1 MMLLSLC
8 FSPLEDRAR
17 IWYEKEPPNSIL
29 TWDDLV
35 NQFFPPLKTTHL
47 KNEISRFTQRFKE
60 TFSEAWDRFKEL
72 LRACPHHGF
81 SELTKRDTSYNGLT
95 EKDQDSLN
103 AASGGNLLN
112 KKTREA
118 LQIIENKSK
127 ISNLVEIVNKQVISP
142 AKAVEKTCVTCGGAH
157 AYYECIATNSNPSSV
172 CAATGSYNHVSR
184 QTELVTIFHH
194 LGLLQFKTIQIG
206 LIKNQ
211 PSTSGTLSSNTVPN
225 PKGEMK
231 AVTTRSG
238 LAYEGPS
245 FPTEPPLEK
254 VDEQNTEEI
263 LDKEHS
269 NSSVSTAQVQP
280 SVMPISIPKPDV
292 PRTQTKPTIP
302 FADALL
308 LMPKF
313 ALTIKCLLANKD
325 KLFELAKVLLN
336 ENCSAML
343 LKKLPK
349 NLGDPKKLSLPKLT
363 PTWMTIELADRSIT
377 RPKEVTEDVFIK
389 VGKFHFPTDFVV
401 VDFEANPRVPLI
413 LGRSFLRTGRALIDV
428 YGEEITLRAKSP
440 IKKPEYSFSIGYEHF
455 ITTPVTELDE
465 VAEFSAKNLV
475 PIPSEYKDDFM
486 SNDNESIHDED
497 VPIEESKVYSNPLF
511 DDDKI
516 YSDKLESHC
525 LNVETNLIESLS
537 NHDTVKEEIDI
548 VTDTDELLPLGF
560 ENNDSEEEI
569 YVLEELRVDNSILN
583 FKNELSDFD
592 HDNPSFTHPPS
603 KPPYVEFDFE
613 PNS

>member
-1 MMLLSLC
+1 MQNQINVLRGDFSKQKENLKRNLNDDMRNILS
-8 FSPLEDRAR
+8 S
-17 IWYEKEPPNSIL
+17 
-29 TWDDLV
+29 
-35 NQFFPPLKTTHL
+35 FF
-47 KNEISRFTQRFKE
+47 Q
-60 TFSEAWDRFKEL
+60 
-72 LRACPHHGF
+72 
-81 SELTKRDTSYNGLT
+81 
-95 EKDQDSLN
+95 
-103 AASGGNLLN
+103 
-112 KKTREA
+112 
-118 LQIIENKSK
+118 
-127 ISNLVEIVNKQVISP
+127 
-142 AKAVEKTCVTCGGAH
+142 
-157 AYYECIATNSNPSSV
+157 
-172 CAATGSYNHVSR
+172 
-184 QTELVTIFHH
+184 
-194 LGLLQFKTIQIG
+194 
-206 LIKNQ
+206 NQ
-211 PSTSGTLSSNTVPN
+211 PSTSGTLPSNTVPN
-225 PKGEMK
+225 TKGEMK

-245 FPTEPPLEK
+245 FPTESPLEK

-269 NSSVSTAQVQP
+269 NSSVSTTQVQP
-280 SVMPISIPKPDV
+280 SVVPISIPKLDV
-292 PRTQTKPTIP
+292 SRTQTKPTIP

-313 ALTIKCLLANKD
+313 ASTIKCLLANKD
-325 KLFELAKVLLN
+325 KHFQLAKVLLN

-349 NLGDPKKLSLPKLT
+349 NLGDP
-363 PTWMTIELADRSIT
+363 M
-377 RPKEVTEDVFIK
+377 
-389 VGKFHFPTDFVV
+389 

-413 LGRSFLRTGRALIDV
+413 LGRSFLRTDRALIDV

-455 ITTPVTELDE
+455 ITTPVTKLDE
-465 VAEFSAKNLV
+465 VAESSAKNLV
-475 PIPSEYKDDFM
+475 PIPSEYKDDFT

-516 YSDKLESHC
+516 YSDELESHC

-560 ENNDSEEEI
+560 ENNDLEEEI

-603 KPPYVEFDFE
+603 KPPDVEFDFE
-613 PNS
+613 PNSGEEISAVFLLLLSAESEDTIFDPGISV